1 MQALRRFAAIVH
13 ADFRERS
20 RSTRFWVVLSGVGIA
35 TWWLF
40 PPADAGYV
48 TVGVG
53 GARGL
58 YSSAWVGMVLGLL
71 YASTLSLFGFYIVR
85 GTLSRDFETRVWQ
98 LLVATPMTRPGYL
111 MAKWTSHM
119 LVFGLLV
126 LVGLLIGLAAQ
137 WHHGEARDVHLAQL
151 LLPSLA
157 FAMPAL
163 AMTAFFAVLF
173 DLLPW
178 LRRTG
183 GNVVYF
189 FLWIFVF
196 ISLAQYFDPDR
207 SAWAASTWLSEPS
220 GVSLAMRDIQA
231 WLAQTQPGRELRGF
245 SIGMS
250 IMEGGIETFAWD
262 AWQPRAADLLGR
274 GLWLLASMAGVLAL
288 APALDWAAA
297 RTESRGDARGER
309 AGLRL
314 RWLDLV
320 LRPFEVLPAGR
331 LAAAEA
337 RLVLRQRRLTW
348 WLALVILLCVQL
360 FAPPKG
366 MAVAAILAWLLCV
379 DIFARAALRE
389 RETGTAPLVF
399 SAAGAGRRVL
409 VARLG
414 LALGLA
420 WAVVLPAI
428 VRSFGSEPG
437 PMPLLATGASVAV
450 AGLALGAS
458 CRNARPFELGLVF
471 LAYLG
476 VQGDPLLNV
485 LADPAVTLARHAWL
499 LPASALL
506 LVCAWFLALR
516 RR

>member
-1 MQALRRFAAIVH
+1 MDALRRFVAIVH

-20 RSTRFWVVLSGVGIA
+20 RSTRFWVVLCGVGIA

-71 YASTLSLFGFYIVR
+71 YASMLSLFGFYIVR

-119 LVFGLLV
+119 GVFALLV
-126 LVGLLIGLAAQ
+126 LVGLAVGLAAQ
-137 WHHGEARDVHLAQL
+137 WHHGESRAIDLGQL

-189 FLWIFVF
+189 FVWIFVF

-231 WLAQTQPGRELRGF
+231 WLAQAQPGRELRGF

-250 IMEGGIETFAWD
+250 IMDGGIETFAWN
-262 AWQPRAADLLGR
+262 AWEPRAADLLGR
-274 GLWLLASMAGVLAL
+274 ALWLLGSMAGVFAL

-297 RTESRGDARGER
+297 RTESRGGSREER

-320 LRPFEVLPAGR
+320 LRPFEMLPAGR
-331 LAAAEA
+331 LAAAET

-348 WLALVILLCVQL
+348 WLALAVLLGVQL
-360 FAPPKG
+360 FAAPKG
-366 MAVAAILAWLLCV
+366 MAIGAILAWLLCV

-389 RETGTAPLVF
+389 QETGTAALVF

-409 VARLG
+409 LARLG
-414 LALGLA
+414 LALGLG

-428 VRSFGSEPG
+428 VRSIGTEPG
-437 PMPLLATGASVAV
+437 PLPLLVTGASVAV
-450 AGLALGAS
+450 AGLALGAG

-485 LADPAVTLARHAWL
+485 LADPAANLARHAWL

-506 LVCAWFLALR
+506 LVSAWFIALR